1 MSCGEAG
8 SSLKDPW
15 SMVRLRPLE
24 PWDVQRI
31 KELEMSWPLLSHW
44 DLGVYHQVA
53 SGQETAR
60 GVVAVQLTPE
70 QGERIV
76 GFIVYRTIHPDTEIL
91 NIAVEPGCI
100 RQQIGTQLLHQV
112 KRLVVEVGG
121 KNLYLEVRPSN
132 AAAREFYFKEG
143 FSEVG
148 RRKDYYA
155 NPTED
160 ALLMQLQLF

>member
-1 MSCGEAG
+1 MSCPEVG
-8 SSLKDPW
+8 SSLRNPF
-15 SMVRLRPLE
+15 SMIRLRPLE

-44 DLGVYHQVA
+44 EIEVYHRVA
-53 SGQETAR
+53 SGRETAL
-60 GVVAVQLTPE
+60 GMVAVQHTPE
-70 QGERIV
+70 QAERIV

-91 NIAVEPGCI
+91 NIAVEPGRI
-100 RQQIGTQLLHQV
+100 RRQIGTQLLHEV
-112 KRLVVEVGG
+112 KRLVVQQGG

-132 AAAREFYFKEG
+132 ASAREFYLKEG

-160 ALLMQLQLF
+160 ALLMQLQLL